1 MFHRVVVKEGMRLVN
16 LKHVQEVVLK
26 GCVITYHF
34 NDTGAAVT
42 GVARNLVITY
52 DTVKSAKKEFEA
64 VHARV
69 LQPQAQSQQQ
79 PQPQP
84 LV

>member
-1 MFHRVVVKEGMRLVN
+1 MFHRIVLKEGMRLVN
-16 LKHVQEVVLK
+16 LKHVQEVILK
-26 GCVITYHF
+26 GRVITYHF
-34 NDTGAAVT
+34 NDIGTAVT

-64 VHARV
+64 VQVRV
-69 LQPQAQSQQQ
+69 LQPQAQ